1 MGPEGG
7 SRGGLV
13 VAEGTPEAVAGNA
26 ASYTGQFLKPILQGR
41 EATQPKPARRASA
54 TRAPA
59 KKAAARTTKKAAA
72 PKAAGKKTAKKATTR
87 RSA

>member
-7 SRGGLV
+7 SRGGMV

-41 EATQPKPARRASA
+41 EATQPKPARKSA
-54 TRAPA
+54 AKKTAAKTSPAGKPA
-59 KKAAARTTKKAAA
+59 KK
-72 PKAAGKKTAKKATTR
+72 
-87 RSA
+87 RSARQSA